1 MNSHV
6 EWLKNK
12 PFVMIQIRFICK
24 CKCRDFSRVQLF
36 ATPWAA
42 ARQAALS
49 VGVSRQG
56 YWSGLH
62 FLLQG
67 IFPTQVLN
75 LSLLHLPHWR
85 WIFTAESLGT
95 EAQFMFV

>member
-6 EWLKNK
+6 EWLKK
-12 PFVMIQIRFICK
+12 KSFVMIQIRFICK
-24 CKCRDFSRVQLF
+24 YKCRHFSRVQLF

-42 ARQAALS
+42 VRQAALS
-49 VGVSRQG
+49 MGFSGQG

-95 EAQFMFV
+95 EAQLMLV